1 MDLTGSLYDI
11 FGVSEPLYLAI
22 AGLVALLLA
31 GSLSA
36 TVLEAARI
44 YREYTAPVPP
54 RKRPVATATPIQL
67 PEKPEPAKLN
77 ITQLGD
83 IAAQQAARQPA
94 QPAKPAQPAPVASPV
109 VPPVDV
115 VKDNLPDS
123 MKAITAKY
131 GLDWL
136 TIASGD
142 GLVIAS
148 TSNTPDEDA
157 AVYSNLFHEL
167 HRTRPEPYFN
177 VSNKDIHLL
186 RVESGAH
193 AVIDVAR
200 KIGPMTQ
207 DEAAGVRDDSRK
219 IVERFVW
226 SAKTQK

>member
-1 MDLTGSLYDI
+1 
-11 FGVSEPLYLAI
+11 
-22 AGLVALLLA
+22 
-31 GSLSA
+31 
-36 TVLEAARI
+36 VLEAARI
-44 YREYTAPVPP
+44 YREYSAPVPP

-67 PEKPEPAKLN
+67 PEKPEPAKVD
-77 ITQLGD
+77 ITRLGD
-83 IAAQQAARQPA
+83 IAAQQSAGQPA
-94 QPAKPAQPAPVASPV
+94 RPARPASLSISPTVLPVN
-109 VPPVDV
+109 V

-123 MKAITAKY
+123 MKAITSKY

-167 HRTRPEPYFN
+167 YRTRPELYFN

-186 RVESGAH
+186 LVESGSDK
-193 AVIDVAR
+193 VIDVVK
-200 KIGPMTQ
+200 KIGTMTQ
-207 DEAAGVRDDSRK
+207 DETTDIRNDSRR

>member
-1 MDLTGSLYDI
+1 MDLTGSLYSI

-22 AGLVALLLA
+22 TGLVALLLA

-36 TVLEAARI
+36 TVLEAARV

-54 RKRPVATATPIQL
+54 RKRPETEAKPSPA
-67 PEKPEPAKLN
+67 PEKAEPGKVY
-77 ITQLGD
+77 ITGLGHKS
-83 IAAQQAARQPA
+83 AQQPAPSARPVPLAQPA
-94 QPAKPAQPAPVASPV
+94 QPVSPT

-115 VKDNLPDS
+115 VKGNLPDS
-123 MKAITAKY
+123 MKAITARY

-167 HRTRPEPYFN
+167 YRTRPEPYFN

-186 RVESGAH
+186 LVESGSH
-193 AVIDVAR
+193 KVIDVVK

-207 DEAAGVRDDSRK
+207 NEATGIREDSRR

-226 SAKTQK
+226 GGKAQK

>member
-1 MDLTGSLYDI
+1 MDLTGSLNSI
-11 FGVSEPLYLAI
+11 FGVSEPLYLAL

-54 RKRPVATATPIQL
+54 RTKPKAE
-67 PEKPEPAKLN
+67 EKPGPAPGKVD
-77 ITQLGD
+77 ITKLGD
-83 IAAQQAARQPA
+83 LAAQQAAQPA
-94 QPAKPAQPAPVASPV
+94 QPVPAISPA
-109 VPPVDV
+109 VPPVEV

-123 MKAITAKY
+123 MKSITAKY

-167 HRTRPEPYFN
+167 YRTRPEPYFN

-186 RVESGAH
+186 LVESGSH
-193 AVIDVAR
+193 KVIDVAK

-207 DEAAGVRDDSRK
+207 DEAAGIRDDSRK
-219 IVERFVW
+219 IIERFVW
-226 SAKTQK
+226 GSVKTQK

>member
-36 TVLEAARI
+36 IVLEAARV
-44 YREYTAPVPP
+44 YREYTAPVPSR
-54 RKRPVATATPIQL
+54 RKPVA
-67 PEKPEPAKLN
+67 EGKPVLAPGKVD
-77 ITQLGD
+77 ITKLGD
-83 IAAQQAARQPA
+83 LAAQ
-94 QPAKPAQPAPVASPV
+94 QPAKPVSPISPA

-123 MKAITAKY
+123 MRAITAKY

-136 TIASGD
+136 TIASSD

-157 AVYSNLFHEL
+157 AVYSNLFQEL
-167 HRTRPEPYFN
+167 YRTRPEPYFN

-186 RVESGAH
+186 LVESGSQK
-193 AVIDVAR
+193 VIDVAK

-207 DEAAGVRDDSRK
+207 DEAAGIREDSRK

-226 SAKTQK
+226 GSAKTQK

>member
-1 MDLTGSLYDI
+1 MDLTGSLNSI

-54 RKRPVATATPIQL
+54 RTKPKAE
-67 PEKPEPAKLN
+67 EKPGPGSPERWISLDSETWPRSSA
-77 ITQLGD
+77 
-83 IAAQQAARQPA
+83 
-94 QPAKPAQPAPVASPV
+94 AKPAQAVPAISPA
-109 VPPVDV
+109 VPTVDV

-123 MKAITAKY
+123 MKAITTKY

-167 HRTRPEPYFN
+167 YRTRPEPYFN

-186 RVESGAH
+186 LVESGSQK
-193 AVIDVAR
+193 VIDVAK

-207 DEAAGVRDDSRK
+207 DEAAGIRDDSRK

-226 SAKTQK
+226 SAKA

>member
-1 MDLTGSLYDI
+1 MDLTGSLYNI

-36 TVLEAARI
+36 TVLEAARV
-44 YREYTAPVPP
+44 YREYTTPVPSRTKP
-54 RKRPVATATPIQL
+54 KAE
-67 PEKPEPAKLN
+67 EKPALAPGKAESGKVD
-77 ITQLGD
+77 ITKLGD
-83 IAAQQAARQPA
+83 LAAQ
-94 QPAKPAQPAPVASPV
+94 QPAKPAQTVPAVSPA

-148 TSNTPDEDA
+148 TSSTPDEDA

-167 HRTRPEPYFN
+167 YRTRTELYFN

-186 RVESGAH
+186 LVESDSQK
-193 AVIDVAR
+193 VIDVA
-200 KIGPMTQ
+200 KKAGPMTQ
-207 DEAAGVRDDSRK
+207 DEAVDLRNDSRK

-226 SAKTQK
+226 STKTQR